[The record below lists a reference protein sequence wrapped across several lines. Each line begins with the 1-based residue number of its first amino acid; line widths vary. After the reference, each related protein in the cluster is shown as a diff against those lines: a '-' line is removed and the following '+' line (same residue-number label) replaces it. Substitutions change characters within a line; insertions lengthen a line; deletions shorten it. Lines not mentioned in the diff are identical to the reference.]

1 MTTFDVLDNPIWES
15 LTSIHANM
23 ARSNGS
29 ARRYASQV
37 SPLAAVSKPTP
48 TAFSDL
54 AALMKAEEQVGL
66 FTAEPLQVADDWETI
81 RSRPIEQMICTELTW
96 ASRTSPLE
104 LGRNDVPEMLAL
116 TAATEPGPFLA
127 ETFQM
132 GRYFGIRSNDGRLIA
147 MAGERLKLDGFTE
160 ISAVCT
166 APEFRGRGFAHTLV
180 AYLVAQTLN
189 EGKMPFLHVKAENG
203 AKILYRK
210 LGFRVRRTIQ
220 LSVISPA
227 TKIEFQP

>member
-54 AALMKAEEQVGL
+54 AALMKVEEQVGL
-66 FTAEPLQVADDWETI
+66 FTAEPLQVADGWETI

-96 ASRTSPLE
+96 ESRSFPLE
-104 LGRNDVPEMLAL
+104 LGCNDVAEMLASPPRL
-116 TAATEPGPFLA
+116 SRGRSWPKPFKW
-127 ETFQM
+127 
-132 GRYFGIRSNDGRLIA
+132 DG
-147 MAGERLKLDGFTE
+147 
-160 ISAVCT
+160 ISASGPT
-166 APEFRGRGFAHTLV
+166 TDD
-180 AYLVAQTLN
+180 
-189 EGKMPFLHVKAENG
+189 
-203 AKILYRK
+203 
-210 LGFRVRRTIQ
+210 
-220 LSVISPA
+220 
-227 TKIEFQP
+227 

>member
-66 FTAEPLQVADDWETI
+66 FTAEPLQIADDWETI
-81 RSRPIEQMICTELTW
+81 RSRPIEQMICTELT
-96 ASRTSPLE
+96 
-104 LGRNDVPEMLAL
+104 
-116 TAATEPGPFLA
+116 
-127 ETFQM
+127 
-132 GRYFGIRSNDGRLIA
+132 
-147 MAGERLKLDGFTE
+147 
-160 ISAVCT
+160 
-166 APEFRGRGFAHTLV
+166 
-180 AYLVAQTLN
+180 
-189 EGKMPFLHVKAENG
+189 
-203 AKILYRK
+203 
-210 LGFRVRRTIQ
+210 
-220 LSVISPA
+220 
-227 TKIEFQP
+227 

>member
-1 MTTFDVLDNPIWES
+1 MTTFDVLDNPIWGS

-96 ASRTSPLE
+96 ESRSFPLE
-104 LGRNDVPEMLAL
+104 LGCNDVPEMLAL

-127 ETFQM
+127 ETIRM
-132 GRYFGIRSNDGRLIA
+132 GSL
-147 MAGERLKLDGFTE
+147 
-160 ISAVCT
+160 
-166 APEFRGRGFAHTLV
+166 
-180 AYLVAQTLN
+180 
-189 EGKMPFLHVKAENG
+189 
-203 AKILYRK
+203 
-210 LGFRVRRTIQ
+210 
-220 LSVISPA
+220 
-227 TKIEFQP
+227 

>member
-1 MTTFDVLDNPIWES
+1 MTTFNALDNPIWES
-15 LTSIHANM
+15 LTSVHANM

-29 ARRYASQV
+29 ARRYANQV
-37 SPLAAVSKPTP
+37 SPLAAMSKPTP

-54 AALMKAEEQVGL
+54 ATLVKPEEHVGL
-66 FTAEPLQVADDWETI
+66 FTSEPFQVADDWETI
-81 RSRPIEQMICTELTW
+81 RSRPIEQMICTELKW
-96 ASRTSPLE
+96 AAQSSPLE
-104 LGRNDVPEMLAL
+104 LGRSDVPEMLAL

-127 ETFQM
+127 ETIQM

-166 APEFRGRGFAHTLV
+166 APEFRGRGFARTLV
-180 AYLVAQTLN
+180 TYLVAQALN

-203 AKILYRK
+203 PKFLYQK
-210 LGFRVRRTIQ
+210 LGFRVRRTIH
-220 LSVISPA
+220 LTVVSPA
-227 TKIEFQP
+227 G

>member
-66 FTAEPLQVADDWETI
+66 FTAEPLPASPTCPASPSFVKALVGADH
-81 RSRPIEQMICTELTW
+81 
-96 ASRTSPLE
+96 
-104 LGRNDVPEMLAL
+104 
-116 TAATEPGPFLA
+116 
-127 ETFQM
+127 
-132 GRYFGIRSNDGRLIA
+132 RLV
-147 MAGERLKLDGFTE
+147 GFTAFGAE
-160 ISAVCT
+160 ASEMMA
-166 APEFRGRGFAHTLV
+166 
-180 AYLVAQTLN
+180 VAQTAMLGGLPYTVLRDTIWTHPTAA
-189 EGKMPFLHVKAENG
+189 EGLLGLFANPPSAPAPQPSVSSRSVKGGRPAST
-203 AKILYRK
+203 
-210 LGFRVRRTIQ
+210 V
-220 LSVISPA
+220 PA
-227 TKIEFQP
+227 TAKE